1 MTRIHLDLRSQFFIY
16 KCRYLHTYLFIIQI
30 EKGSFFAIR
39 AQKMSI
45 IVLSPL
51 PKTAVMLFYILEI
64 CLGGIIS
71 PNFPFQKNPLNS
83 NWTLN
88 TFRENVKFVFC
99 KTWHVMKSGSL
110 HRKKNIW
117 KCRLNKSMKC
127 QKTFILINHEK
138 CPHAQLFKCINY
150 DALHTH
156 LASDLHF
163 ALVPQPR

>member
-1 MTRIHLDLRSQFFIY
+1 MTKIHLDLRSQFFIY
-16 KCRYLHTYLFIIQI
+16 KCIYLHTYLFIIQI

-83 NWTLN
+83 NRTLN
-88 TFRENVKFVFC
+88 TFCENVKFVVFC

-110 HRKKNIW
+110 HRKKTYENV
-117 KCRLNKSMKC
+117 
-127 QKTFILINHEK
+127 
-138 CPHAQLFKCINY
+138 
-150 DALHTH
+150 
-156 LASDLHF
+156 ASIR
-163 ALVPQPR
+163 A